1 MDTDME
7 IQGSGPVVVTGGA
20 RGIGA
25 ATVERVARTETDV
38 VIADTLVEEGTATAD
53 RVASTTGQTVSFVET
68 DVADD
73 ASVAQLATII
83 ADEFD
88 CVAGLVNNA
97 GIRVEPL
104 PVTQADE
111 ASWDHILAVNLRGPA
126 RCAKRLIPLMTDGG
140 CVVNVASNGADVARP
155 AWSQYDA
162 TKGAL
167 ISMTRDMA
175 CDHAVDDVRVNA
187 LSPGYVVTEYHMPEE
202 DPEGFR
208 ADRMTPNPDGPGIV
222 KRAAHP
228 DEIAGPITF
237 LLSTE
242 ASFMTGTNVKVD
254 GGVTAVG
261 KGLSWAE
268 YHGELED

>member
-1 MDTDME
+1 ME

-25 ATVERVARTETDV
+25 ATVARVAETGTDV
-38 VIADTLVEEGTATAD
+38 IVADTLVEAGTATAE
-53 RVASTTGQTVSFVET
+53 RVAAETGQRVRFVET

-73 ASVAQLATII
+73 ASVEALA
-83 ADEFD
+83 AAVAEEFD
-88 CVAGLVNNA
+88 GVAGLVNNA

-104 PVTQADE
+104 PVTRADE
-111 ASWDHILAVNLRGPA
+111 ASWDHILAVNIRGPA
-126 RCAKRLIPLMTDGG
+126 RCAKHLVPLMTDGG

-175 CDHAVDDVRVNA
+175 CDHAVDGVRVNA
-187 LSPGYVVTEYHMPEE
+187 LSPGYVITEYHMPEE
-202 DPEGFR
+202 HPEEFR
-208 ADRMTPNPDGPGIV
+208 AERTTPNPDGPGIV

-228 DEIAGPITF
+228 DEIAGPIAF